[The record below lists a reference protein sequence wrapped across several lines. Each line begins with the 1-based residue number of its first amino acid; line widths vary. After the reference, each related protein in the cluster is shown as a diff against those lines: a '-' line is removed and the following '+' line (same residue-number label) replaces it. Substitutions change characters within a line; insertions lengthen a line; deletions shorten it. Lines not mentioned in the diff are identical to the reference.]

1 MIIKT
6 KALVIRAISTGDNDR
21 TITLLSQDLGVI
33 SVSVRGAARGKSRL
47 SAVAQP
53 LMYGEYVLFVSK
65 SKYTLNEAE
74 VIASFFNL
82 ASEPEQYET
91 AIQLLRYATD
101 AAHEPGS
108 AAEILELT
116 LRALHYLN
124 PDNKKRR
131 DRQLISAIYLLKL
144 IQISGLTPHVT
155 GCVKCG
161 TKAID
166 SISFSFQFRGFL
178 CEECKAQDEMS
189 MSISQG
195 TAKAILYTLC
205 SPITTLFHF
214 ELDENLIMPF
224 YHLVYHYLEI
234 VWFINKP
241 NKVSFFNE

>member
-6 KALVIRAISTGDNDR
+6 KALVLRAISVGDDDR
-21 TITLLSQDLGVI
+21 LLTLLSQDLGIITVYA
-33 SVSVRGAARGKSRL
+33 RGAAKGRNRF

-53 LMYGEYVLFVSK
+53 LMYGEYILFSSS
-65 SKYTLNEAE
+65 SKYSLNGAE

-82 ASEPEQYET
+82 ATEPEQYET
-91 AIQLLRYATD
+91 AVQLLKYATD
-101 AAHEPGS
+101 AAQEPSS

-131 DRQLISAIYLLKL
+131 NAKVVSAIYLLKL

-161 TKAID
+161 TSAIEN
-166 SISFSFQFRGFL
+166 IFFSFLLRGFL
-178 CEECKAQDEMS
+178 CENCKIQDNTAI
-189 MSISQG
+189 SIEIG

-205 SPITTLFHF
+205 SPITSLFNF
-214 ELDENLIMPF
+214 ELDEQLIEPF
-224 YHLVYHYLEI
+224 YQLVYHYIEL
-234 VWFINKP
+234 VWLVNKP
-241 NKVSFFNE
+241 NNDKFFQ